1 MEEKGLVRRIF
12 KNRWAY
18 YFILPAYIPFL
29 IFTVYPLLEGVRLSL
44 YKKDLATET
53 FVGLKNFERLAQDEA
68 FVRGLKNTVFFVLGV
83 VPSALFISLFIAVM
97 IFPLRKSIQSFF
109 RMAFYLPVVASGVV
123 LSMVWLWIYSPAYG
137 LLNYIIT
144 SIGLPRVAWL
154 GDTKTALPA
163 LALVVLTWILGQPV
177 ILFLAA
183 LGGIP
188 EELLD
193 AAKIDGANSWQ
204 QFWKVTFPLLLPTT
218 LFVFVTQ
225 TIGVFQTFV
234 VVLLMT
240 RGGPAYATMTIVYD
254 IWQTGFDFYK
264 FGYASAMGV
273 VLLVIVGTIA
283 VIQYRFLGRE
293 VQY

>member
-1 MEEKGLVRRIF
+1 MEEKGLIRRIF

-44 YKKDLATET
+44 YKKDLTTET
-53 FVGLKNFERLAQDEA
+53 FVGLKNFERLTQDEA
-68 FVRGLKNTVFFVLGV
+68 FMRGLKNTVFFVLGV

-163 LALVVLTWILGQPV
+163 LAVVVLTWILGQPI

>member
-44 YKKDLATET
+44 YKKNLTTET
-53 FVGLKNFERLAQDEA
+53 FVGLKNFERLTQDEA
-68 FVRGLKNTVFFVLGV
+68 FMRGLKNTVFFVLGV

-137 LLNYIIT
+137 LLNYILT
-144 SIGLPRVAWL
+144 SVGLSRVAWL
-154 GDTKTALPA
+154 GDMKTALPA
-163 LALVVLTWILGQPV
+163 LAFVVLTWILGQPV

>member
-1 MEEKGLVRRIF
+1 MEDKSLIRRIF

-18 YFILPAYIPFL
+18 FFILPAYIPFI
-29 IFTVYPLLEGVRLSL
+29 IFTVYPLLEGIRLSF
-44 YKKDLATET
+44 YKKNLTTET
-53 FVGLKNFERLAQDEA
+53 FVGLKNFERLVEDEA
-68 FVRGLKNTVFFVLGV
+68 FMRGLKNTVFFVLGV

-97 IFPLRKSIQSFF
+97 IYPLRKSIQSFF

-137 LLNYIIT
+137 LLNYFLT
-144 SIGLPRVAWL
+144 SIGLSRVAWL

-163 LALVVLTWILGQPV
+163 LAFVVLTWILGQPV

-193 AAKIDGANSWQ
+193 AAKIDGANAWQ

-273 VLLVIVGTIA
+273 VLLVIVGMIA

>member
-1 MEEKGLVRRIF
+1 
-12 KNRWAY
+12 
-18 YFILPAYIPFL
+18 
-29 IFTVYPLLEGVRLSL
+29 
-44 YKKDLATET
+44 
-53 FVGLKNFERLAQDEA
+53 
-68 FVRGLKNTVFFVLGV
+68 
-83 VPSALFISLFIAVM
+83 
-97 IFPLRKSIQSFF
+97 
-109 RMAFYLPVVASGVV
+109 
-123 LSMVWLWIYSPAYG
+123 
-137 LLNYIIT
+137 
-144 SIGLPRVAWL
+144 VAWL

>member
-1 MEEKGLVRRIF
+1 MEEKGLIRRIF

-44 YKKDLATET
+44 YKKDLTTET
-53 FVGLKNFERLAQDEA
+53 FVGLKNFERLTQDEA
-68 FVRGLKNTVFFVLGV
+68 FMRGLKNTVFFVLGV

-109 RMAFYLPVVASGVV
+109 RMAFSLPVVASGVV

-163 LALVVLTWILGQPV
+163 LAVVVLTWILGQPI

>member
-1 MEEKGLVRRIF
+1 MEEKGLIRRIF

-44 YKKDLATET
+44 YKKNLTTET
-53 FVGLKNFERLAQDEA
+53 FVGLKNFERLTQDEA
-68 FVRGLKNTVFFVLGV
+68 FMRGLKNTVFFVLGV
-83 VPSALFISLFIAVM
+83 VPSALFISLFVAVM

-123 LSMVWLWIYSPAYG
+123 LSMVWLWIYSPAFG
-137 LLNYIIT
+137 LLNYILT
-144 SIGLPRVAWL
+144 SVGLSRVAWL
-154 GDTKTALPA
+154 GDMKTALPA
-163 LALVVLTWILGQPV
+163 LAFVVLTWILGQPI

-204 QFWKVTFPLLLPTT
+204 QFRNVTFPLLLPTT

-273 VLLVIVGTIA
+273 ILLVIVGTIA

>member
-1 MEEKGLVRRIF
+1 MEEKGLIRRIF

-44 YKKDLATET
+44 YKKNLTTET
-53 FVGLKNFERLAQDEA
+53 FVGLKNFERLTQDEA
-68 FVRGLKNTVFFVLGV
+68 FMRGLKNTVFFVLGV
-83 VPSALFISLFIAVM
+83 VPSALFISLFVAVM

-123 LSMVWLWIYSPAYG
+123 LSMVWLWIYSPAFG
-137 LLNYIIT
+137 LLNYILT
-144 SIGLPRVAWL
+144 SVGLSRVAWL
-154 GDTKTALPA
+154 GDMKTALPA
-163 LALVVLTWILGQPV
+163 LAFVVLTWILGQPI

-204 QFWKVTFPLLLPTT
+204 QFWHVTFPLLLPTT

-273 VLLVIVGTIA
+273 ILLVIVGTIA